1 MRDIENTQAKELRNI
16 RRLLERQVGV
26 SVEQLSGSGPGRG
39 GDVGVEVPPRRDIG
53 IEVSPGGGAGPGG
66 PIAESSPVFT
76 TGEGGATITS
86 QSFTSEG
93 EFAFGFPS
101 RVIYLRTEDA
111 PIVAEFDSENNP
123 VRQVPVPASKG
134 EITLGDGG
142 AGFRAEK
149 VNVKLARNASVNE
162 TTVHIIAYR

>member
-1 MRDIENTQAKELRNI
+1 MIGDIQDAILEELGEI
-16 RRLLERQVGV
+16 RRQLEVQNGKQQQV
-26 SVEQLSGSGPGRG
+26 SV
-39 GDVGVEVPPRRDIG
+39 DVRDG
-53 IEVSPGGGAGPGG
+53 ERAS
-66 PIAESSPVFT
+66 ESSPVFT
-76 TGEGGATITS
+76 TGEGGATITN

-101 RVIYLRTEDA
+101 RVVYLRTEDA
-111 PIVAEFDSENNP
+111 PIVVEFDGTNTP
-123 VRQVPVPASKG
+123 TRQIPVPASKG

-162 TTVHIIAYR
+162 TTVHVIAYR